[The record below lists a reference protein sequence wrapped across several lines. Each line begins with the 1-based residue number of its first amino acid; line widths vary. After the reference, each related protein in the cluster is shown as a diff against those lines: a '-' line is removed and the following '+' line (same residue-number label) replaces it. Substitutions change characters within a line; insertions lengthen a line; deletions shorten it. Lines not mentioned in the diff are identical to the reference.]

1 MDNKKLIISG
11 DSKSLTLS
19 EKENESLIK
28 EDEKYYFN
36 ENISK
41 IDLEENF
48 CSFQDNSII
57 IQPSLNTFSPKD
69 NVCPYLEKEKK
80 ERDLIYL
87 NKKIKRKNN
96 KKEIDYNFG
105 CNEGEIISINNNENA
120 NNEEETFHLPNFESN
135 MNKIEDKKKHMKMK
149 KDEKNSKQNANGR
162 KIKN

>member
-87 NKKIKRKNN
+87 NK
-96 KKEIDYNFG
+96 NFHY
-105 CNEGEIISINNNENA
+105 
-120 NNEEETFHLPNFESN
+120 FYL
-135 MNKIEDKKKHMKMK
+135 
-149 KDEKNSKQNANGR
+149 NSDL
-162 KIKN
+162 